1 MRLDTYLRVVLTII
15 ALCLLWQCVRDFSTP
30 AFAQREAQRVLIVGV
45 EGQNFLP
52 VSIAKID
59 VPDASGLLTGTKSLP
74 ITITKVALD
83 GPLTVEGQEKTIPIS
98 IKNIDLKHQ
107 TMPITIKG
115 VDIGYG
121 LNDRNSLPIRGQ
133 VTLQRASP

>member
-1 MRLDTYLRVVLTII
+1 MRLDSYLRVVLTII
-15 ALCLLWQCVRDFSTP
+15 ALCLLWQCVRDFATP

-45 EGQNFLP
+45 EGQNLLP
-52 VSIAKID
+52 VSISKID
-59 VPDASGLLTGTKSLP
+59 VPDTSPTRTKSLP
-74 ITITKVALD
+74 ITITKVAMDGPITLD
-83 GPLTVEGQEKTIPIS
+83 GQERTIPIS

-133 VTLQRASP
+133 VTLQKASP